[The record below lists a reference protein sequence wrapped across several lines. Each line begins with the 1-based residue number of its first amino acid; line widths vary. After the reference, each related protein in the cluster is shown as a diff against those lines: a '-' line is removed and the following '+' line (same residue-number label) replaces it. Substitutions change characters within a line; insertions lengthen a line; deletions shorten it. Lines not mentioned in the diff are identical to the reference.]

1 MSDPLTTLAS
11 IAALILLGYFV
22 WDRYRPHRHSLEVVA
37 EQTLLATFE
46 TPGQAL
52 HGRLG
57 LVFYIANITNV
68 SSTPFTVK
76 NVLLRGIMDDKRFEE
91 ESYVIQTG
99 TVIPKETNAPIPTAM
114 LRVGPDNFFLMRWNN
129 IREVI
134 GERRPVDPGGVLTA
148 SAFFPLPISSRN
160 YVSRLRDLQIVVADF
175 QGRESIYDLTI
186 LDEWVTTHPNALI
199 LNRSFRA
206 DGEGNVSFA

>member
-1 MSDPLTTLAS
+1 
-11 IAALILLGYFV
+11 LLGYFV

>member
-1 MSDPLTTLAS
+1 
-11 IAALILLGYFV
+11 
-22 WDRYRPHRHSLEVVA
+22 
-37 EQTLLATFE
+37 
-46 TPGQAL
+46 
-52 HGRLG
+52 
-57 LVFYIANITNV
+57 
-68 SSTPFTVK
+68 
-76 NVLLRGIMDDKRFEE
+76 
-91 ESYVIQTG
+91 
-99 TVIPKETNAPIPTAM
+99 
-114 LRVGPDNFFLMRWNN
+114 MRWNN